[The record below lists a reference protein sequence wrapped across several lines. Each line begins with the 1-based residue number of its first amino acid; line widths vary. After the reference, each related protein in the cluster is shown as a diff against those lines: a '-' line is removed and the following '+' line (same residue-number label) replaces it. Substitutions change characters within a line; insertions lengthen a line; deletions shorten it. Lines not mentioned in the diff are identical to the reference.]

1 MHKKGMKD
9 KVSQVIVGVADNNY
23 TGKDH
28 TLHEQEYN
36 MRNDVSAIPDENTQR
51 NTASAVLDGNT
62 TKAAR
67 TSTSGKPGGTVRQN
81 L

>member
-1 MHKKGMKD
+1 
-9 KVSQVIVGVADNNY
+9 
-23 TGKDH
+23 
-28 TLHEQEYN
+28 